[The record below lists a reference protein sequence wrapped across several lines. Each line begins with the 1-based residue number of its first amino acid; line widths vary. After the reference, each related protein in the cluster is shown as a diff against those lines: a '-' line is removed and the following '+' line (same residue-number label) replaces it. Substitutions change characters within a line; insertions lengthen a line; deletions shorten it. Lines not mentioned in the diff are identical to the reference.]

1 MAKIIKDEKEEHDA
15 CAIHHT
21 VKGTWSTL
29 EYLSVVHNESGASMI
44 KQLSLG
50 SWPLLKGID
59 LAG

>member
-1 MAKIIKDEKEEHDA
+1 MAKIIDDEQEEHDA

-21 VKGTWSTL
+21 VHLK
-29 EYLSVVHNESGASMI
+29 YLSVVHNESGASMF
-44 KQLSLG
+44 KRLSLG